1 MKIFDYFKKVSSMS
15 VEEIKK
21 FMKEKEPDEFNLLDV
36 RQPREY
42 EKGHIPGAHLIPVSQ
57 INARIHEIDPEKPTV
72 VY

>member
-15 VEEIKK
+15 VEETRQFIKERK
-21 FMKEKEPDEFNLLDV
+21 PNEFNLLDV

-42 EKGHIPGAHLIPVSQ
+42 EKGHIPGAALIPVSQ
-57 INARIHEIDPEKPTV
+57 IDGQIHAIDPKKPTI

>member
-15 VEEIKK
+15 VEETRQFIK
-21 FMKEKEPDEFNLLDV
+21 EREPNEFNLLDV

-42 EKGHIPGAHLIPVSQ
+42 EKKHIPGAALIPVSQ
-57 INARIHEIDPEKPTV
+57 IDDQIHAIDPKKPTI